1 MRSLPSTSSGFV
13 LALALLLPVPAA
25 AQQKPPAQQKAEPA
39 VNADAQLVADFTERL
54 NKYDAL
60 RKKADDSAPPLK
72 KTDQAGDIKAA
83 QHALAERIGAA
94 RAGAKQGEIFTPE
107 ISAMFRRLIHP
118 ETKDPDTK
126 ALLKEKKDQP
136 KPGSVPLWKIG
147 MPYPEKEP
155 LATMPPDVLERLP
168 RLPKDIEYRFVQKH
182 LILRDVRANTVID
195 FAPNVIP

>member
-1 MRSLPSTSSGFV
+1 MCIGASTVKLFASTSTVLV
-13 LALALLLPVPAA
+13 LALAAA
-25 AQQKPPAQQKAEPA
+25 GSVLAQAQPP
-39 VNADAQLVADFTERL
+39 VNADAQVLADFKARL
-54 NKYDAL
+54 DKYEEI

-72 KTDQAGDIKAA
+72 KTDDAAKIKDA
-83 QHALAERIGAA
+83 QQGLGERIGAA
-94 RAGAKQGEIFTPE
+94 RAGAKQGDVFTPE
-107 ISAMFRRLIHP
+107 ISALIRRLVHP

-136 KPGSVPLWKIG
+136 KPGSVPLWKVG

-168 RLPKDIEYRFVQKH
+168 KLPADMEYRFVGKH
-182 LILRDVRANTVID
+182 LILRDARANTIVD

>member
-1 MRSLPSTSSGFV
+1 MCAGASTVKLFASTSTVLV
-13 LALALLLPVPAA
+13 LALAAA
-25 AQQKPPAQQKAEPA
+25 GSVLAQAQPP
-39 VNADAQLVADFTERL
+39 VNADAQVLADFKARL
-54 NKYDAL
+54 DKYEEI

-72 KTDQAGDIKAA
+72 KTDDAAKIKDA
-83 QHALAERIGAA
+83 QQGLGERIGAA
-94 RAGAKQGEIFTPE
+94 RAGAKQGDVFTPE
-107 ISAMFRRLIHP
+107 ISALIRRLVHP

-136 KPGSVPLWKIG
+136 KPGSVPLWKVG

-168 RLPKDIEYRFVQKH
+168 KLPADMEYRFVGKH
-182 LILRDVRANTVID
+182 LILRDTRANTIVD

>member
-1 MRSLPSTSSGFV
+1 MCAGASTVKLFASTSTVLV
-13 LALALLLPVPAA
+13 LALAAA
-25 AQQKPPAQQKAEPA
+25 GSVLAQAQPP
-39 VNADAQLVADFTERL
+39 VNADAQVLADFKARL
-54 NKYDAL
+54 DKYEEI

-72 KTDQAGDIKAA
+72 KTDDAAKIKDA
-83 QHALAERIGAA
+83 QQGLGERIGAA
-94 RAGAKQGEIFTPE
+94 RAGAKQGDVFTPE
-107 ISAMFRRLIHP
+107 ISALIRRLVHP

-136 KPGSVPLWKIG
+136 KPGSVPLWKVG

-168 RLPKDIEYRFVQKH
+168 KLPADMEYRFVGKH
-182 LILRDVRANTVID
+182 LILRDARANTIVD

>member
-1 MRSLPSTSSGFV
+1 VKLFASTSTVLV
-13 LALALLLPVPAA
+13 LALAAA
-25 AQQKPPAQQKAEPA
+25 GSVLAQAQPP
-39 VNADAQLVADFTERL
+39 VNADAQVLADFKARL
-54 NKYDAL
+54 DKYEEI

-72 KTDQAGDIKAA
+72 KTDDAAKIKDA
-83 QHALAERIGAA
+83 QQGLGERIGAA
-94 RAGAKQGEIFTPE
+94 RAGAKQGDVFTPE
-107 ISAMFRRLIHP
+107 ISALIRRLVHP

-136 KPGSVPLWKIG
+136 KPGSVPLWKVG

-168 RLPKDIEYRFVQKH
+168 KLPADMEYRFVGKH
-182 LILRDVRANTVID
+182 LILRDTRANTIVD

>member
-1 MRSLPSTSSGFV
+1 V
-13 LALALLLPVPAA
+13 LALASAGSAL
-25 AQQKPPAQQKAEPA
+25 AQAKPA
-39 VNADAQLVADFTERL
+39 VNSDAQLLADFKARVD
-54 NKYDAL
+54 KYDEM

-72 KTDQAGDIKAA
+72 KTDDPAKIKDA
-83 QHALAERIGAA
+83 QQGLGERVGAA
-94 RAGAKQGEIFTPE
+94 RAGAKQGDVFTPE
-107 ISAMFRRLIHP
+107 ISALIRRLVHP

-136 KPGSVPLWKIG
+136 KPGAVPLWKVG

-168 RLPKDIEYRFVQKH
+168 KLPADMEYRFVGKH
-182 LILRDVRANTVID
+182 LILRDVRSNTIVD

>member
-1 MRSLPSTSSGFV
+1 MKLFASASTVLV
-13 LALALLLPVPAA
+13 LALAAA
-25 AQQKPPAQQKAEPA
+25 GSALAQAKPA
-39 VNADAQLVADFTERL
+39 VNSDAQLLADFKARVD
-54 NKYDAL
+54 KYDEM

-72 KTDQAGDIKAA
+72 KTDDPAKIKDA
-83 QHALAERIGAA
+83 QQGLGERVGAA
-94 RAGAKQGEIFTPE
+94 RAGAKQGDVFTPE
-107 ISAMFRRLIHP
+107 ISALIRRLVHP

-136 KPGSVPLWKIG
+136 KPESVPLWKVG

-168 RLPKDIEYRFVQKH
+168 KLPADMEYRFVGKH
-182 LILRDVRANTVID
+182 LILRDVRSNTIVD